1 MKAVL
6 TVKGLSVDFALPG
19 AVVNAVRG
27 VDLELQPGEVLA
39 LVGESGSGKSVTAS
53 AILGLLPRNARVM
66 GGSVRFRDTE
76 LVGLPEGR
84 LNVHRGSGIGM
95 IFQNPVTSLDPS
107 FRIGSQLGDTAR
119 LHLGVSRSAAAD
131 VGRTWLE
138 RVGIPEPD
146 RVLRSYPHELSG
158 GMRQRVMIALASLSG
173 PALLI
178 ADEPTTALDATVQK
192 QILDLL
198 LGLSV
203 ETQTA
208 VLLITHDFGVVS
220 HTSSRVAVMR
230 EGTIVEAGETDQ
242 VLRAPSHPYTRTL
255 IDSVPEIGQRHV
267 QAGRERRL
275 LGGTPATQRVH
286 LTPRSDV
293 PRRTD
298 DRPIL
303 ELHDVS
309 KEFVLGGLG
318 TGRHRSTVRAVSGVS
333 LSLRRGETFG
343 LIGESGSGKSTL
355 ARLSGALLP
364 LTSGSVTFDGIDVA
378 TADAKGRRD
387 LRRRF
392 QYVFQDAATALNPR
406 VKVGDQIARPLVRLG
421 KAANRKAATELTS
434 RALELVGLNAGYA
447 DRYPREFSGGQSQRV
462 GIARAIALEPDLL
475 ILDEPTSAL
484 DVSTQATILNLLLD
498 LKDELDLTYLFI
510 GHNLAIIEFVC
521 DRIGVMRHGSLVETF
536 PADDLFAAG
545 RHPATRALLDSVLPV
560 GADTATG
567 TTSEHSHPRREI
579 AAHQAKESS

>member
-1 MKAVL
+1 MNAVL
-6 TVKGLSVDFALPG
+6 TVQALTVDFALPG

-27 VDLELQPGEVLA
+27 VDLEIRPGEVLA
-39 LVGESGSGKSVTAS
+39 LVGESGSGKSVTAA
-53 AILGLLPRNARVM
+53 AILGLLPRNARVVA
-66 GGSVRFRDTE
+66 GSVRFRDTE
-76 LVGLPEGR
+76 LIGLPESR

-107 FRIGSQLGDTAR
+107 FPIGGQLGDTAR
-119 LHLGVSRSAAAD
+119 LHLGLGRDSAAGVA
-131 VGRTWLE
+131 RTWLA
-138 RVGIPEPD
+138 RVGIPDPD

-198 LGLSV
+198 LDLSV
-203 ETQTA
+203 ETRTA
-208 VLLITHDFGVVS
+208 ILLITHDFGVVA

-230 EGTIVEAGETDQ
+230 EGTIVETGDTGQ

-255 IDSVPEIGQRHV
+255 IDAVPEIGQRHV

-275 LGGTPATQRVH
+275 LGGTPATGRVH
-286 LTPRSDV
+286 LTPRPDPPPRRV
-293 PRRTD
+293 DAPPRRTD

-303 ELHDVS
+303 DLHDVS

-318 TGRHRSTVRAVSGVS
+318 TGRRRSTVRAVSGVS
-333 LSLRRGETFG
+333 LSVRRGETFG

-355 ARLSGALLP
+355 ARLAGALLP
-364 LTSGSVTFDGIDVA
+364 LTGGAVTFDGMDVA
-378 TADAKGRRD
+378 TADARGRRD

-406 VKVGDQIARPLVRLG
+406 VTVGEQITRPLVRLG
-421 KAANRKAATELTS
+421 KAANRKEGTELTT
-434 RALELVGLNAGYA
+434 RALELVGLHAGYA
-447 DRYPREFSGGQSQRV
+447 DRYPREFSGGQRQRV
-462 GIARAIALEPDLL
+462 GIARAVALEPDLL

-484 DVSTQATILNLLLD
+484 DVSTQATIVNLLLD

-536 PADDLFAAG
+536 SADDLFAAD
-545 RHPATRALLDSVLPV
+545 RHPDTRALLDSVLPV
-560 GADTATG
+560 TAG
-567 TTSEHSHPRREI
+567 PAYE
-579 AAHQAKESS
+579 AKETSS